1 MQPQDA
7 PQAGSDGQAVS
18 WTASEFIVHQKNA
31 GWYMLLVAA
40 AVVLAAVIYLLTRD
54 VVSTGMVGVVL
65 VVLLLLASRQPRTL
79 SYRLDGYGVHVGSK
93 SYPYDSFKSF
103 SVVDE
108 GALNSI
114 TLLPLKRFMPPIS
127 MYYDP
132 QDEAKISQVLSDYLP
147 FVEGHKDVVDQF
159 MRRIRF

>member
-1 MQPQDA
+1 MPTA
-7 PQAGSDGQAVS
+7 PRAGDNDQAVS
-18 WTASEFIVHQKNA
+18 WTASEFIAHQKNA

-54 VVSTGMVGVVL
+54 PVSTGMVGVVL

-79 SYRLDGYGVHVGSK
+79 SYQLDGFGIHIGDR
-93 SYPYDSFKSF
+93 SYPYDNFKSF

-108 GALNSI
+108 GAINSI

-132 QDEAKISQVLSDYLP
+132 KDEDKISAVLSDYLP
-147 FVEGHKDVVDQF
+147 FVEGQKDIVDQF